1 MKRYN
6 ILYYTWTEYT
16 ALDAI
21 SVLKEMGHNVLVA
34 EDSHQSYD
42 NDDSFISAI
51 SSKIDSHKA
60 DFIFS
65 FNYFPDLSRV
75 ALEKGILYISW
86 CFDSALLTLKS
97 ITLSNECNRVFLF
110 DYDLYDKYIKEGF
123 KTVFYMPLGCNIKR
137 LDSQLGSKFG
147 GNKVYNH
154 ELCFLGNLYDDQ
166 YDFYSQ
172 IGHVPDYLKGY
183 LDSAMEAQMQI
194 WGMDMISTLMR
205 PDICE
210 ALAKCADVKMGP
222 LYRECRN
229 DILINM
235 IHKQTTVRER
245 RRLLTVLGEFFDVS
259 LYSSKEPNG
268 IPVKYLGYSEYM
280 KQMPEI
286 FYTSKINLNITLRG
300 IISGI
305 PLRVID
311 ILGAGGFC
319 LTNFQPELPMYF
331 ENNENIVWYESQED
345 LFEKII
351 FYLKNDSERE
361 RIANN
366 GHELAKKLF
375 SYDILFNKI
384 FEEAGV

>member
-1 MKRYN
+1 MKKYN
-6 ILYYTWTEYT
+6 ILYYTWNEYT
-16 ALDAI
+16 AWDGI
-21 SVLKEMGHNVLVA
+21 SILKEMGHNVLVA
-34 EDSHQSYD
+34 SDEHEKYD
-42 NDDSFISAI
+42 NDDSFL
-51 SSKIDSHKA
+51 SSVEAKIESHKA

-65 FNYFPDLSRV
+65 FNYFPDLSRI
-75 ALEKGILYISW
+75 ALKKEILYISW

-97 ITLSNECNRVFLF
+97 VTLSNECNRVFLF
-110 DYDLYDKYIKEGF
+110 DYDLYSKYVKEGF
-123 KTVFYMPLGCNIKR
+123 QTVFYMPLGCNIKR
-137 LDSQLGSKFG
+137 LDSQLGSKFNG
-147 GNKVYNH
+147 VRKYNH
-154 ELCFLGNLYDDQ
+154 EVCFLGNLYDDQ

-172 IGHVPDYLKGY
+172 IGYVPDYLKGY
-183 LDSAMEAQMQI
+183 LDCAMESQMQI
-194 WGMDMISTLMR
+194 FGMDIISTLMR

-210 ALAKCADVKMGP
+210 ELAKSANVQMGP

-259 LYSSKEPNG
+259 LYSSKEPKG

-311 ILGAGGFC
+311 ILGSGGFC
-319 LTNFQPELPMYF
+319 LTNFQPELPEYF
-331 ENNENIVWYESQED
+331 TNNENIVWYESQED

-351 FYLKNDSERE
+351 YYLKNDTERE
-361 RIANN
+361 RIANS

-375 SYDILFNKI
+375 SYDILFSKI
-384 FEEAGV
+384 FEEAGL